1 MYCPNC
7 GTQQQDGARFC
18 GNCGVE
24 LAVGQSDLDDVASDS
39 AASAARPGAGDIP
52 PRDLGQLVSATLALY
67 RRAAVPLFII
77 ALVPQLPNIINF
89 QPDFGTS
96 FALSLLSFLLAV
108 VAGVA
113 GIYCVCHELTGRST
127 DVLDCFG
134 RAVNVLLPMLG
145 VVIIVVLALL
155 GSAVL
160 MLIVI
165 GIPLFFFLLVIWSL
179 AAQAVVIENEGVFAA
194 LGRSRE
200 LVRGSWWR
208 VFGIGVVFVLFVV
221 AVVAAFFAAS
231 SLVELLLSPGPLA
244 SAIASGVISAL
255 LSPVLYIGSTLLYID
270 LRVRNEGYD
279 LQALANDLTRRPT
292 QARQ

>member
-7 GTQQQDGARFC
+7 GTQHQDGARFC

-24 LAVGQSDLDDVASDS
+24 LAFGQFDHDEVASVS
-39 AASAARPGAGDIP
+39 AALPGAGDIP
-52 PRDLGQLVSATLALY
+52 PRDVGQLVSATLALY
-67 RRAAVPLFII
+67 QRAAFPLFII
-77 ALVPQLPNIINF
+77 ALVPQLPNMVNG
-89 QPDFGTS
+89 QLDLGGS
-96 FALSLLSFLLAV
+96 FALSLASFLLTV
-108 VAGVA
+108 VAGAA
-113 GIYCVCHELTGRST
+113 GIFCVCHELTGRST

-134 RAVNVLLPMLG
+134 RVANVLLPMLG

-155 GSAVL
+155 GSAAL

-165 GIPLFFFLLVIWSL
+165 GIPLFFFLLVIWSF
-179 AAQAVVIENEGVFAA
+179 AMQAVVIENKGVFAA

-208 VFGIGVVFVLFVV
+208 VLGIGLVFVLL
-221 AVVAAFFAAS
+221 VVAAVVTLVVAS
-231 SLVELLLSPGPLA
+231 NFIGLQLSPGPLA
-244 SAIASGVISAL
+244 FAIVGGVIGAL
-255 LSPVLYIGSTLLYID
+255 LTPVYYIGSTLLYID